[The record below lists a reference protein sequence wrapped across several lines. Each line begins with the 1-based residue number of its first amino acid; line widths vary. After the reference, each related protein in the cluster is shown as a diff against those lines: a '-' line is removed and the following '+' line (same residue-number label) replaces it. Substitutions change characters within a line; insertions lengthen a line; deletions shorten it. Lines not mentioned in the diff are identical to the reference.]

1 MVPPPTKSV
10 RDKIKERKQIEII
23 VYSAKGAEKDKIEL
37 PDFFCTE
44 VSGALLHEVTTA
56 YLNNLR
62 AGTHKTKTRG
72 EVSFSGAKPWKQK
85 GTGNARAGQKN
96 SPLWRKGGI
105 IFGPQPRD
113 YHTKISKQK
122 KRLSLSMAFS
132 VQLKNNNII
141 VVDSVKVSEVKTK
154 KVMELIKNL
163 KAEGRKIVFAISPD
177 TDFKVAARNIKNV
190 VVENIKNIN
199 AYQVLW
205 ADKLII
211 TPEAVGLI
219 KERQSA

>member
-1 MVPPPTKSV
+1 MET
-10 RDKIKERKQIEII
+10 I
-23 VYSAKGAEKDKIEL
+23 VYNAKGQEKGKMEL
-37 PDFFCTE
+37 PSFFNTE
-44 VSGALLHEVTTA
+44 ISKTLLHEITTA
-56 YLNNLR
+56 YMNNQR
-62 AGTHKTKTRG
+62 AGTAKAKTRG

-113 YHTKISKQK
+113 YYTKMSKQK
-122 KRLSLSMAFS
+122 KRLSLNMAFS
-132 VQLKNNNII
+132 AQLKNGNVV
-141 VVDSVKVSEVKTK
+141 VVDSVKVDEAKTK
-154 KVMELIKNL
+154 KVAELIKNL
-163 KAEGRKIVFAISPD
+163 KLEGKKVVFAVTPD
-177 TDFKVAARNIKNV
+177 ANFKLAARNVKNV

-211 TPEAVGLI
+211 TPEAIESI
-219 KERQSA
+219 KEKQSL

>member
-1 MVPPPTKSV
+1 METT
-10 RDKIKERKQIEII
+10 
-23 VYSAKGAEKDKIEL
+23 VYDAKGDEKGKIEL
-37 PDFFCTE
+37 PFFFDVK
-44 VSGALLHEVTTA
+44 VSSALLHEITTA
-56 YLNNLR
+56 YLNNQR
-62 AGTHKTKTRG
+62 TGTHKTKTRG

-113 YHTKISKQK
+113 YYTKMSKQK

-132 VQLKNNNII
+132 AQLQNGNII
-141 VVDSVKVSEVKTK
+141 VVDSIKVSEVKTK
-154 KVMELIKNL
+154 KVAELIKNL
-163 KAEGRKIVFAISPD
+163 KVENKKVVFAIPD
-177 TDFKVAARNIKNV
+177 DADFKKAARNIKNV
-190 VVENIKNIN
+190 VIENIKNIN

-211 TPEAVGLI
+211 TPEAVNLI
-219 KERQSA
+219 KERQSAAV